1 GGPSDNIS
9 QPIFARYLNTR
20 VSTIQKWETGAKH
33 PSRTYIALGL
43 LPSDKKVSST
53 KRLLAQHTGA
63 FVLK

>member
-1 GGPSDNIS
+1 MD
-9 QPIFARYLNTR
+9 TR

-63 FVLK
+63 FVPK